1 MQVKLA
7 ILTLAS
13 ALALLVSCSSKPV
26 GGDESSAGGTGGGA
40 STTAGSSGVDPTP
53 SACSAALRQSLSLVD
68 EVSTATV
75 SILSESAGERTL
87 YVDASVGG
95 LSNQDARPWLYVAL
109 ATGQAVA
116 VTDLEALSS
125 KAWDLAFKRSV
136 VRTNGGDSG
145 PGEGGAI
152 RIALPWEQVDSSTLG
167 AKALPVESWFDENC
181 EVARDASMNLITTY
195 SGWSEYD
202 EANHVL
208 SAAPDVVYVT
218 AGADGTLYK
227 VELLDYYSTPTG
239 THGTVAG
246 RYKVRVAPLL

>member
-1 MQVKLA
+1 MSPKLA
-7 ILTLAS
+7 ILTLVS
-13 ALALLVSCSSKPV
+13 GLALTLSCSSQPV
-26 GGDESSAGGTGGGA
+26 GNDESSAGGNGGGGSGA
-40 STTAGSSGVDPTP
+40 AGSSSMVPMP

-75 SILSESAGERTL
+75 AILSESGSERTL

-95 LSNQDARPWLYVAL
+95 LSNQDKYPWIYVAL

-125 KAWDLAFKRSV
+125 QAWDLAFKRAV

-145 PGEGGAI
+145 PGQGGAI
-152 RIALPWEQVDSSTLG
+152 RIALPWAEVDSSTLG
-167 AKALPVESWFDENC
+167 NKTLPKESWFDENC
-181 EVARDASMNLITTY
+181 EVGRDAAQDLITTY

-202 EANHVL
+202 EVNHVV
-208 SAAPDVVYVT
+208 SAAPDVVFVT
-218 AGADGTLYK
+218 AGADGSLYK
-227 VELLDYYSTPTG
+227 VALLDYYSTPSG
-239 THGTVAG
+239 THGTVSG